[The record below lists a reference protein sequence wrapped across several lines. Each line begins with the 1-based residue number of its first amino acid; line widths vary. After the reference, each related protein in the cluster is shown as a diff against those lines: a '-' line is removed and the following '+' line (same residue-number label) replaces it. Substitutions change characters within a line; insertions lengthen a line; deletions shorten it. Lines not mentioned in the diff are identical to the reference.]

1 MLNWKIPANNAG
13 VTGCHGCNEG
23 SVCLL
28 WAESSRMTSCSVQIT
43 VWTKTL
49 LYGVPFWQESTPPE
63 PERAAIVTCH
73 GLCHGQG
80 SKEYQLKRTIF
91 LHQPYF
97 FINTFSSVIGVPRW
111 GSLYHEWP
119 VVPFS
124 NASNVWKRRSSRF
137 RCTILTRIHTTR
149 SKGCSIF
156 HVTVR
161 NTTFVSCHVRRTKEY
176 QLKKNPSTL
185 SAPWFCLQRHWFS
198 LYSHHRWSSCCSAS
212 YSPRPSPCYLC
223 VFGWEGYNST
233 SNKTKFGPSQAV
245 DTV

>member
-1 MLNWKIPANNAG
+1 MG
-13 VTGCHGCNEG
+13 
-23 SVCLL
+23 
-28 WAESSRMTSCSVQIT
+28 R
-43 VWTKTL
+43 
-49 LYGVPFWQESTPPE
+49 
-63 PERAAIVTCH
+63 
-73 GLCHGQG
+73 GQKNTN
-80 SKEYQLKRTIF
+80 SKE
-91 LHQPYF
+91 PYF
-97 FINTFSSVIGVPRW
+97 FINHISSSTLSALWLGFPVPRW

-124 NASNVWKRRSSRF
+124 IASNVWTRRSSRF

-233 SNKTKFGPSQAV
+233 SKKQNLVRHKPLTLCRPQAPYKTPTTRKRREKIILLSNPGNLR
-245 DTV
+245 